1 MIRLGNEAR
10 LDLLEKQQESFESAS
25 SQVKMKVAISWESHQ
40 LWRALDGWVLF
51 FEEESVLSMYWGKS
65 TSVKLL

>member
-25 SQVKMKVAISWESHQ
+25 RSSQNEGGHQ
-40 LWRALDGWVLF
+40 LGVPSALESPGWLGVIL
-51 FEEESVLSMYWGKS
+51 
-65 TSVKLL
+65 